1 MAFPPEPQKNLAT
14 VGLGSGSGS
23 GSNDIS
29 RRVAMRTQDTSA
41 ESSQLVLDVALSS
54 ARSAPLR
61 RRRRRGACRAPRA
74 AGRAGRSAS
83 LDRRNVGRLYDGGT
97 VGRVEAVE
105 LVDDRRSSHSVI
117 K

>member
-1 MAFPPEPQKNLAT
+1 
-14 VGLGSGSGS
+14 
-23 GSNDIS
+23 
-29 RRVAMRTQDTSA
+29 MRTQDTSA

-83 LDRRNVGRLYDGGT
+83 FDRRNVGRLYDGGT

>member
-1 MAFPPEPQKNLAT
+1 MTYPASSRNEDSGHIGRVQSIGAGRRFELRAQRASAASQAAR
-14 VGLGSGSGS
+14 GLS
-23 GSNDIS
+23 
-29 RRVAMRTQDTSA
+29 
-41 ESSQLVLDVALSS
+41 
-54 ARSAPLR
+54 RSA
-61 RRRRRGACRAPRA
+61 A